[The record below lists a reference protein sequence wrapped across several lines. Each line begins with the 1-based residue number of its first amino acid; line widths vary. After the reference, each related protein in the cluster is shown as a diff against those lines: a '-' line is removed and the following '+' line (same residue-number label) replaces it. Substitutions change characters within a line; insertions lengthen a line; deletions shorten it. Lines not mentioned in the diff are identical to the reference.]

1 MDKNRNN
8 MICMET
14 GKQMVAVRIEDLC
27 GLQSGMNQLYE
38 MLENLILM
46 WKKEEKLKQ
55 HHRPYLEVR
64 REMGRMCDSYLSNM
78 KVIGSRLDMPIRACG
93 MECRGVNDQNAKE
106 SSPDAGYEEPI
117 SKEELE
123 TTPGTGEEVFNAM
136 LDDLLTV
143 MEYVDTQNLFINLME
158 YSVPLGEVVKDF
170 SNGAFQDMEQMLSRW
185 EQYAKEAGCS
195 V

>member
-1 MDKNRNN
+1 

-78 KVIGSRLDMPIRACG
+78 KVIGSRLDMPIRACR
-93 MECRGVNDQNAKE
+93 MECRGLNDQNAKE
-106 SSPDAGYEEPI
+106 NSPDAGYEEPI

-123 TTPGTGEEVFNAM
+123 STPGTGEEVFNAM

-158 YSVPLGEVVKDF
+158 YGVPLGDVVKEF
-170 SNGAFQDMEQMLSRW
+170 SDGAFQDMEQMLNRW

>member
-1 MDKNRNN
+1 MRKILWWVFIAA
-8 MICMET
+8 MLSVFCY
-14 GKQMVAVRIEDLC
+14 
-27 GLQSGMNQLYE
+27 SGWNLYSY
-38 MLENLILM
+38 
-46 WKKEEKLKQ
+46 WKEENTAGQ
-55 HHRPYLEVR
+55 TF
-64 REMGRMCDSYLSNM
+64 DSITEIYQ
-78 KVIGSRLDMPIRACG
+78 KAEEKTIPDVPP
-93 MECRGVNDQNAKE
+93 E
-106 SSPDAGYEEPI
+106 SPDAGYEEPI

-158 YSVPLGEVVKDF
+158 YGVPLGEVVKEF
-170 SNGAFQDMEQMLSRW
+170 SNGAFQDMEQMLTRW